1 MRLITESQHYPGQGR
16 FLGEQKRAWGHEGS
30 GGCRQEHRDRKG
42 GVCSRQKEMLGREG
56 RERECGLFGSGRQVQ
71 RGQGRG
77 VKVGSW
83 KRKLKKL
90 VGAEVGGWGS
100 QGEQPTL
107 LSQASPGAVGTQGWG
122 PNRVAEID

>member
-1 MRLITESQHYPGQGR
+1 M
-16 FLGEQKRAWGHEGS
+16 
-30 GGCRQEHRDRKG
+30 
-42 GVCSRQKEMLGREG
+42 CSRQKEMLGREG

-77 VKVGSW
+77 VKAGSW

-122 PNRVAEID
+122 PSRVAEID